1 MKQTH
6 VHKEAPT
13 PDLLG
18 KADVMRVK
26 AESYP
31 FHI

>member
-6 VHKEAPT
+6 VYEEAPI
-13 PDLLG
+13 PDLG
-18 KADVMRVK
+18 KAEAHRVK

-31 FHI
+31 VHI